1 MTLLRSE
8 ATEGV
13 SGDSSPVRTKWTYL
27 NAKQPAHSGR
37 LFALR
42 YPDSN
47 QNRQDQN
54 LQCYHYTIPQFRGAK
69 IVNYLLLLK

>member
-27 NAKQPAHSGR
+27 NKNSWRRASY
-37 LFALR
+37 FALR